1 MCRIL
6 CSYVFQSNKTENKS
20 MHIFWICLEL
30 TSPAQYKQKHY
41 LNNVFPKMIA
51 MVFLL
56 IGANLLFICFSFQK
70 KGNKN
75 IKGKILCL
83 CFDIVWTHNPGTV
96 TKTPFKQWFCQN
108 YRNDVFAQCAFISF
122 SFHNNGTEMGSKI
135 VYAHFFWICWAH
147 KTGTVSKTTIYFF
160 WGQNDSN
167 RIFCLLYRICC
178 LYVFDSKTMEQ
189 KYRLK

>member
-1 MCRIL
+1 M
-6 CSYVFQSNKTENKS
+6 
-20 MHIFWICLEL
+20 
-30 TSPAQYKQKHY
+30 
-41 LNNVFPKMIA
+41 FPKMIA

-135 VYAHFFWICWAH
+135 VYAHFFEYVEPTKRVQLAKPLFI
-147 KTGTVSKTTIYFF
+147 FF

>member
-20 MHIFWICLEL
+20 MHIFFEYVL
-30 TSPAQYKQKHY
+30 SSQARHNKQKHY

-135 VYAHFFWICWAH
+135 VYAHFFEYVEPTKRVQLAKPLFIFLGPKWFKSYFLLIVPNLLFICFWFQNN
-147 KTGTVSKTTIYFF
+147 GTEI
-160 WGQNDSN
+160 
-167 RIFCLLYRICC
+167 
-178 LYVFDSKTMEQ
+178 
-189 KYRLK
+189 